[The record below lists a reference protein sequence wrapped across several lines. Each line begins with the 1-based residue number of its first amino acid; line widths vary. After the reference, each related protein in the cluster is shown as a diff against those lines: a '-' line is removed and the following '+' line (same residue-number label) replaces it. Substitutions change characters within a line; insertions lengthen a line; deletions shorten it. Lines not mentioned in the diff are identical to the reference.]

1 MLYRLQLHSQQPSS
15 QAVFIF
21 LQLCVPE
28 TNVNDMLGEHPPISH
43 KDTTMGPDHSSG
55 VMDTSEVHRMSPQ
68 SREVNNEQ
76 D

>member
-28 TNVNDMLGEHPPISH
+28 TNVDEMLGKHPPISH
-43 KDTTMGPDHSSG
+43 KDTTMGSG